1 MSSSKTPDQGL
12 AEVLQVLR
20 GAADAISG
28 ERLAAQLG
36 LSRAAVWKRVHRL
49 QARGYVIEGSP
60 RRGYRLLAV
69 PDRLLAE
76 EVLQGLKTRRFTGP
90 VHHFETLDS
99 TNDLAKQLAAQ
110 GAPEGAVVV
119 AEAQTGGRG
128 RLGREWN
135 SPPGV
140 GLYVS
145 LVLRPMLPPME
156 LPQITLT
163 TAVAVVRAV
172 RRVAG
177 VAPGIKWPNDLLLDG
192 KKLGGILTEMETESD
207 RIRHVVVGL
216 GLNVNNPEFPPEL
229 AATATSLALAAGGD
243 VFPGGSPEGLA
254 GGIRGVVRE
263 VFKPGVSGNPG
274 GVEGGDRDLGDRGH
288 GASGTPG
295 NFRPGPGRSSRRGLA
310 ASHCEWGNGPG
321 DFRRDNPRLQGGTG
335 GLKPGWALKLFFEV
349 FDFGFQAIYFRLI
362 FFHFRLGHLGR
373 FVSRGFGFLKE
384 LILGFFET

>member
-1 MSSSKTPDQGL
+1 MDLPVASSKSPDQGL
-12 AEVLQVLR
+12 AAVLEVLR
-20 GAADAISG
+20 GAPDAISG

-49 QARGYVIEGSP
+49 KAQGYVIEGSP

-69 PDRLLAE
+69 PDKLLPG
-76 EVLQGLKTRRFTGP
+76 EVLQGLKTRILRGP
-90 VHHFETLDS
+90 VHHFETLNS
-99 TNDLAKQLAAQ
+99 TNDLAKELAVQ
-110 GAPEGAVVV
+110 GAPEGALVV
-119 AEAQTGGRG
+119 AETQTGGRG

-177 VAPGIKWPNDLLLDG
+177 LAPGIKWPNDLLIND

-216 GLNVNNPEFPPEL
+216 GLNVNNSGFPPEL
-229 AATATSLALAAGGD
+229 AATATSLTLAVGGAYSRVHLLQAWLEEFEALYDRFLHQGFPEILEEWKGYTVTLGRPVTVRQGPREISGQALDVAPDGALLLQTASGEMVRVTSGEITPGAGA
-243 VFPGGSPEGLA
+243 E
-254 GGIRGVVRE
+254 
-263 VFKPGVSGNPG
+263 PGV
-274 GVEGGDRDLGDRGH
+274 
-288 GASGTPG
+288 
-295 NFRPGPGRSSRRGLA
+295 
-310 ASHCEWGNGPG
+310 
-321 DFRRDNPRLQGGTG
+321 
-335 GLKPGWALKLFFEV
+335 
-349 FDFGFQAIYFRLI
+349 
-362 FFHFRLGHLGR
+362 
-373 FVSRGFGFLKE
+373 
-384 LILGFFET
+384 

>member
-1 MSSSKTPDQGL
+1 M
-12 AEVLQVLR
+12 LQVLR

-28 ERLAAQLG
+28 EGLAAQLG
-36 LSRAAVWKRVHRL
+36 LTRAAVWKRVNRL
-49 QARGYVIEGSP
+49 KARGYVIEGSP

-69 PDRLLAE
+69 PDKLLPE
-76 EVLQGLKTRRFTGP
+76 EVLEGLKTRTFTGP

-99 TNDLAKQLAAQ
+99 TNDLAKELAVQ
-110 GAPEGAVVV
+110 GAPEGTVVV

-172 RRVAG
+172 HRVTG
-177 VAPGIKWPNDLLLDG
+177 VAPGIKWPNDLLVNG

-229 AATATSLALAAGGD
+229 AATATSLTLTAGGTFSRVNLLKAWLEEFEELYGRFLNQGFPEILEEWKGYTVTLGRAVTVRQGPREISGQALD
-243 VFPGGSPEGLA
+243 VAPDGALLLRTNTGEMVRVTSGEITPEPAEG
-254 GGIRGVVRE
+254 
-263 VFKPGVSGNPG
+263 PGV
-274 GVEGGDRDLGDRGH
+274 
-288 GASGTPG
+288 
-295 NFRPGPGRSSRRGLA
+295 
-310 ASHCEWGNGPG
+310 
-321 DFRRDNPRLQGGTG
+321 
-335 GLKPGWALKLFFEV
+335 
-349 FDFGFQAIYFRLI
+349 
-362 FFHFRLGHLGR
+362 
-373 FVSRGFGFLKE
+373 
-384 LILGFFET
+384 

>member
-1 MSSSKTPDQGL
+1 MTSAKSPDQGL
-12 AEVLQVLR
+12 AAVLQVLR

-28 ERLAAQLG
+28 EYLAVQLG

-49 QARGYVIEGSP
+49 KARGYVIEGSP

-69 PDRLLAE
+69 PDKLLPE
-76 EVLQGLKTRRFTGP
+76 EVLQGLKTHCFTGP

-99 TNDLAKQLAAQ
+99 TNDLAKELAVQ
-110 GAPEGAVVV
+110 GAPEGTVVV

-145 LVLRPMLPPME
+145 LGLRPMLPPME

-163 TAVAVVRAV
+163 AAVAVVRAV

-177 VAPGIKWPNDLLLDG
+177 VAPGIKWPNDLLLYG

-229 AATATSLALAAGGD
+229 AATATSLTLTAGGTFSR
-243 VFPGGSPEGLA
+243 VNLLMAWLEEFEELYGRFLYQGFPEILEEWKCSTVTLGRAVTVRQGPREISGQALDISPDGALLLRTNTGE
-254 GGIRGVVRE
+254 IVRVTSGE
-263 VFKPGVSGNPG
+263 ITPSSCAEPGV
-274 GVEGGDRDLGDRGH
+274 
-288 GASGTPG
+288 
-295 NFRPGPGRSSRRGLA
+295 
-310 ASHCEWGNGPG
+310 
-321 DFRRDNPRLQGGTG
+321 
-335 GLKPGWALKLFFEV
+335 
-349 FDFGFQAIYFRLI
+349 
-362 FFHFRLGHLGR
+362 
-373 FVSRGFGFLKE
+373 
-384 LILGFFET
+384 

>member
-1 MSSSKTPDQGL
+1 MSSSKSPDQGL

-28 ERLAAQLG
+28 EYLAAQLG

-49 QARGYVIEGSP
+49 KARGYVIEGSP

-69 PDRLLAE
+69 PDKLLPE
-76 EVLQGLKTRRFTGP
+76 EVLQGLKTRLFTGP

-99 TNDLAKQLAAQ
+99 TNDLAKELAAQ
-110 GAPEGAVVV
+110 GAPEGTVVV

-172 RRVAG
+172 RRVAA
-177 VAPGIKWPNDLLLDG
+177 VAPGIKWPNDLLLNG

-216 GLNVNNPEFPPEL
+216 GLNVNNPGFPPEL
-229 AATATSLALAAGGD
+229 AATATSLTLTAGGTFSR
-243 VFPGGSPEGLA
+243 VNLLPRLA
-254 GGIRGVVRE
+254 GRIRGVVRP
-263 VFKPGVSGNPG
+263 VSQPGVSGNPG
-274 GVEGGDRDLGDRGH
+274 RVEVLHRDVGEVGH

-295 NFRPGPGRSSRRGLA
+295 DFRPGPGRSSRRGLA
-310 ASHCEWGNGPG
+310 PAHRQWGNGPG
-321 DFRRDNPRLQGGTG
+321 DFRGDNPRLQCGTG
-335 GLKPGWALKLFFEV
+335 GLTSELSVGTIFSVHRFRISGDQLPPYIFQLQPQPSWEVRKPGV
-349 FDFGFQAIYFRLI
+349 R
-362 FFHFRLGHLGR
+362 
-373 FVSRGFGFLKE
+373 VS
-384 LILGFFET
+384 